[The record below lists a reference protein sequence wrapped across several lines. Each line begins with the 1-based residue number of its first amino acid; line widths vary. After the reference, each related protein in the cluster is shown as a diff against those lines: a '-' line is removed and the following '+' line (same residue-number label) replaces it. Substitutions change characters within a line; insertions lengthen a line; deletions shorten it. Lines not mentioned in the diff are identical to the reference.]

1 MRELMSIQEMLKTR
15 LNYFLNLS
23 HGKVLDVSKLNFQML
38 ELDLKRENYVAR
50 NLKIYIA
57 RIYCFRCSVILK

>member
-38 ELDLKRENYVAR
+38 ELDLKREKYVAR
-50 NLKIYIA
+50 NFKIYIA
-57 RIYCFRCSVILK
+57 RIYCFRCVILK